1 MERSCFS
8 EKTLTLSVL
17 TAEFARCVLQ
27 TGAPVTTRS
36 LFFQGLPMAL
46 ALVLIT
52 ALTAGAEQRAD
63 SFLGTDLR
71 SRVVCGGLGLWFV
84 WEAVETFRQAQE
96 LCWENFS
103 SMAMLGLLPL
113 LLWAGWK
120 LEPAVLIRC
129 APILCWAAAL
139 AGLLCLLG
147 LNSQFHWESLMMQ
160 ADVQTII
167 LPLYPEYF
175 ALPLFCPAK
184 QVRCAVWLPVKAFI
198 LVGSGN
204 VPVLRAGAGG
214 ASIGRAAVGQGYACG
229 GKRMTGQQRALRW
242 LAAGVLVLWC
252 GGFLRAENTEKSM
265 VRALLLTPPTVVAQ
279 SWTVGLLYQFPEAA
293 ADAADAAARVQ
304 LCTGQG
310 NTLQTALTEAERG
323 LPRKASYRL
332 CEYLL
337 LNAET
342 TLKTIRQAETVLKEE
357 PVQGLSARVLCM
369 DLSGEKL
376 AAADGENE
384 LFPERLLQV
393 VKEAAPQASR
403 LYESRNALLA
413 PVLILTDGAIE
424 NAEEMLLLTETG
436 NTRLT
441 PAESQMAQL
450 LLGQSGEHT
459 FPLGSGQVT
468 FRRCVVSVEAVE
480 DGFAVTL
487 TGQRR
492 AGTALPTAAQCA
504 ALEQLCVQ
512 TVQRCWENGYDLL
525 SLGAVRALK
534 QGTGREALTTK
545 NACPQVQA
553 DVSFLQF

>member
-1 MERSCFS
+1 M
-8 EKTLTLSVL
+8 
-17 TAEFARCVLQ
+17 
-27 TGAPVTTRS
+27 
-36 LFFQGLPMAL
+36 
-46 ALVLIT
+46 
-52 ALTAGAEQRAD
+52 
-63 SFLGTDLR
+63 
-71 SRVVCGGLGLWFV
+71 
-84 WEAVETFRQAQE
+84 
-96 LCWENFS
+96 
-103 SMAMLGLLPL
+103 
-113 LLWAGWK
+113 
-120 LEPAVLIRC
+120 
-129 APILCWAAAL
+129 
-139 AGLLCLLG
+139 
-147 LNSQFHWESLMMQ
+147 
-160 ADVQTII
+160 
-167 LPLYPEYF
+167 
-175 ALPLFCPAK
+175 
-184 QVRCAVWLPVKAFI
+184 
-198 LVGSGN
+198 
-204 VPVLRAGAGG
+204 
-214 ASIGRAAVGQGYACG
+214 
-229 GKRMTGQQRALRW
+229 
-242 LAAGVLVLWC
+242 
-252 GGFLRAENTEKSM
+252 
-265 VRALLLTPPTVVAQ
+265 
-279 SWTVGLLYQFPEAA
+279 
-293 ADAADAAARVQ
+293 
-304 LCTGQG
+304 
-310 NTLQTALTEAERG
+310 
-323 LPRKASYRL
+323 
-332 CEYLL
+332 
-337 LNAET
+337 
-342 TLKTIRQAETVLKEE
+342 LKEE
-357 PVQGLSARVLCM
+357 PVQGLSARIFCAE
-369 DLSGEKL
+369 LSGEEL

-393 VKEAAPQASR
+393 VKEAAPQAPH

-424 NAEEMLLLTETG
+424 NTEEMLLLTETG

>member
-1 MERSCFS
+1 M
-8 EKTLTLSVL
+8 
-17 TAEFARCVLQ
+17 
-27 TGAPVTTRS
+27 
-36 LFFQGLPMAL
+36 
-46 ALVLIT
+46 
-52 ALTAGAEQRAD
+52 
-63 SFLGTDLR
+63 
-71 SRVVCGGLGLWFV
+71 
-84 WEAVETFRQAQE
+84 
-96 LCWENFS
+96 
-103 SMAMLGLLPL
+103 
-113 LLWAGWK
+113 
-120 LEPAVLIRC
+120 
-129 APILCWAAAL
+129 
-139 AGLLCLLG
+139 
-147 LNSQFHWESLMMQ
+147 
-160 ADVQTII
+160 
-167 LPLYPEYF
+167 
-175 ALPLFCPAK
+175 
-184 QVRCAVWLPVKAFI
+184 
-198 LVGSGN
+198 
-204 VPVLRAGAGG
+204 
-214 ASIGRAAVGQGYACG
+214 
-229 GKRMTGQQRALRW
+229 
-242 LAAGVLVLWC
+242 
-252 GGFLRAENTEKSM
+252 
-265 VRALLLTPPTVVAQ
+265 
-279 SWTVGLLYQFPEAA
+279 
-293 ADAADAAARVQ
+293 
-304 LCTGQG
+304 
-310 NTLQTALTEAERG
+310 
-323 LPRKASYRL
+323 
-332 CEYLL
+332 
-337 LNAET
+337 
-342 TLKTIRQAETVLKEE
+342 KEE

-369 DLSGEKL
+369 DLSGEEL

-393 VKEAAPQASR
+393 VKEAAPQAPH

-413 PVLILTDGAIE
+413 PALILTDGAIE

-504 ALEQLCVQ
+504 ALELLCVQ

>member
-1 MERSCFS
+1 
-8 EKTLTLSVL
+8 
-17 TAEFARCVLQ
+17 
-27 TGAPVTTRS
+27 
-36 LFFQGLPMAL
+36 
-46 ALVLIT
+46 
-52 ALTAGAEQRAD
+52 
-63 SFLGTDLR
+63 
-71 SRVVCGGLGLWFV
+71 
-84 WEAVETFRQAQE
+84 
-96 LCWENFS
+96 
-103 SMAMLGLLPL
+103 
-113 LLWAGWK
+113 
-120 LEPAVLIRC
+120 
-129 APILCWAAAL
+129 
-139 AGLLCLLG
+139 
-147 LNSQFHWESLMMQ
+147 
-160 ADVQTII
+160 
-167 LPLYPEYF
+167 
-175 ALPLFCPAK
+175 
-184 QVRCAVWLPVKAFI
+184 
-198 LVGSGN
+198 
-204 VPVLRAGAGG
+204 
-214 ASIGRAAVGQGYACG
+214 
-229 GKRMTGQQRALRW
+229 MTGQQRALRW

-265 VRALLLTPPTVVAQ
+265 VRALILTPPTVAVQ
-279 SWTVGLLYQFPEAA
+279 SWMVSLLYQFPEAA
-293 ADAADAAARVQ
+293 ADASDAAAQVQ

-310 NTLQTALTEAERG
+310 NTLQMALTEAERG

-369 DLSGEKL
+369 NLSGEEL
-376 AAADGENE
+376 TAADGENE
-384 LFPERLLQV
+384 LFPERLLQA
-393 VKEAAPQASR
+393 VKEAAPQAPH

-504 ALEQLCVQ
+504 ALELLCVR
-512 TVQRCWENGYDLL
+512 TVQRCWGNGYDLL

>member
-1 MERSCFS
+1 
-8 EKTLTLSVL
+8 
-17 TAEFARCVLQ
+17 
-27 TGAPVTTRS
+27 
-36 LFFQGLPMAL
+36 
-46 ALVLIT
+46 
-52 ALTAGAEQRAD
+52 
-63 SFLGTDLR
+63 
-71 SRVVCGGLGLWFV
+71 
-84 WEAVETFRQAQE
+84 
-96 LCWENFS
+96 
-103 SMAMLGLLPL
+103 
-113 LLWAGWK
+113 
-120 LEPAVLIRC
+120 
-129 APILCWAAAL
+129 
-139 AGLLCLLG
+139 
-147 LNSQFHWESLMMQ
+147 
-160 ADVQTII
+160 
-167 LPLYPEYF
+167 
-175 ALPLFCPAK
+175 
-184 QVRCAVWLPVKAFI
+184 
-198 LVGSGN
+198 
-204 VPVLRAGAGG
+204 
-214 ASIGRAAVGQGYACG
+214 
-229 GKRMTGQQRALRW
+229 MTGQQRALRW

-252 GGFLRAENTEKSM
+252 GVFLRAENTEKSM

-293 ADAADAAARVQ
+293 ADASDAAARVQ

-369 DLSGEKL
+369 DLSGEEL

-393 VKEAAPQASR
+393 VKEVAPQAPH
-403 LYESRNALLA
+403 LYESRRNALLA

-424 NAEEMLLLTETG
+424 NAEEMLLLTETE

-459 FPLGSGQVT
+459 FPLDGGQVT

-492 AGTALPTAAQCA
+492 AGTALPTAVQCT
-504 ALEQLCVQ
+504 ALELLCVQ

-534 QGTGREALTTK
+534 QGTEREMLTTK

>member
-1 MERSCFS
+1 
-8 EKTLTLSVL
+8 
-17 TAEFARCVLQ
+17 
-27 TGAPVTTRS
+27 
-36 LFFQGLPMAL
+36 
-46 ALVLIT
+46 
-52 ALTAGAEQRAD
+52 
-63 SFLGTDLR
+63 
-71 SRVVCGGLGLWFV
+71 
-84 WEAVETFRQAQE
+84 
-96 LCWENFS
+96 
-103 SMAMLGLLPL
+103 
-113 LLWAGWK
+113 
-120 LEPAVLIRC
+120 
-129 APILCWAAAL
+129 
-139 AGLLCLLG
+139 
-147 LNSQFHWESLMMQ
+147 
-160 ADVQTII
+160 
-167 LPLYPEYF
+167 
-175 ALPLFCPAK
+175 
-184 QVRCAVWLPVKAFI
+184 
-198 LVGSGN
+198 
-204 VPVLRAGAGG
+204 
-214 ASIGRAAVGQGYACG
+214 
-229 GKRMTGQQRALRW
+229 MTGQQRAIRW

-252 GGFLRAENTEKSM
+252 GVFLRAENTEKSM
-265 VRALLLTPPTVVAQ
+265 VRALILTPPTVAVQ
-279 SWTVGLLYQFPEAA
+279 SWTVSLLYQFPEAA
-293 ADAADAAARVQ
+293 ADASDAAARVQ

-342 TLKTIRQAETVLKEE
+342 TLKTIRQAESVLKEE

-369 DLSGEKL
+369 DLSGE
-376 AAADGENE
+376 AADGENE
-384 LFPERLLQV
+384 LLPERLLQAM
-393 VKEAAPQASR
+393 KEAAPQAPH

-413 PVLILTDGAIE
+413 PVLILTTDGAIE

-459 FPLGSGQVT
+459 FPLDSGQVT

-492 AGTALPTAAQCA
+492 AGTALPTAVQCA
-504 ALEQLCVQ
+504 ALAQLCVQ

-534 QGTGREALTTK
+534 QGTGREVLTTK